1 MLSWSRQNPKSC
13 QAHLKL
19 LLFAGQVC
27 LEGVYVVEMGA
38 AFLVV
43 VFLVML
49 AFHHFLISLT
59 QLLLLQNRR
68 TREYFLS
75 PGMAAFIGS
84 VWRCWM
90 KSIYAILF
98 FFPPETRLLSLLSFY
113 LFYIGLLGG
122 CVDLLFVLPVL
133 LLCLVIQGLMLSH
146 LSSPLFIID
155 TLGWDLCND
164 LLEIFLLWW
173 QGDSSMSREASVFA
187 ECIRRT
193 EINKNVVRS

>member
-75 PGMAAFIGS
+75 PGTAAFIGS

-98 FFPPETRLLSLLSFY
+98 FFSTWNTVTFIVKLLPFLHRPPRRLCWSALCAACTPALPCHTRPYAQSSELAPLHNRHAWMRSLQWSPGDLPPVVARWQQHVK
-113 LFYIGLLGG
+113 GG
-122 CVDLLFVLPVL
+122 
-133 LLCLVIQGLMLSH
+133 I
-146 LSSPLFIID
+146 
-155 TLGWDLCND
+155 
-164 LLEIFLLWW
+164 
-173 QGDSSMSREASVFA
+173 SV
-187 ECIRRT
+187 CWMHT
-193 EINKNVVRS
+193 